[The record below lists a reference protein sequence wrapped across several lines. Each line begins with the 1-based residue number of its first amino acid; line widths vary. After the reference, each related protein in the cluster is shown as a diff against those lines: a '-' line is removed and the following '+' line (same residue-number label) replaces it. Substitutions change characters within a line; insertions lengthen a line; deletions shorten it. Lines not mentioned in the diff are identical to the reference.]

1 MKDRKNF
8 FGHLALWGTAFI
20 WGTSFVILKEALDSI
35 GTMWVLALR
44 FIIAAALLLLAA
56 GKRLKTLGRDGLRG
70 GMLLGVCLAAAYI
83 FQTYGLKYTTP
94 GKNAFLTSTYCV
106 LVPFMGWGFYK
117 RRPNAANI
125 IAAFMCVLGIGL
137 VSLSGTS
144 PFNIGDA
151 LTLVCG
157 IFYALQ
163 IILTERFIGDCDAL
177 SLTGVE
183 FGTAAVICLA
193 GALIFESA
201 PVGLSLEL
209 WGSIAYMGV
218 MCTALCF
225 FLQTWGMRYTP
236 SSTAAVIMT
245 FESVFAIIIS
255 VIFYD
260 DEPVTVRLIC
270 GFTLIIASVIISEM
284 APLKFKKTA

>member
-8 FGHLALWGTAFI
+8 FGHLALWGTSFI

-70 GMLLGVCLAAAYI
+70 GVLLGVCLAAAYI

-94 GKNAFLTSTYCV
+94 GKNAFLTATYCV
-106 LVPFMGWGFYK
+106 LVPFMVWAFFK

-125 IAAFMCVLGIGL
+125 IAAFMCVFGIGL

-260 DEPVTVRLIC
+260 EPVTVRLIC
-270 GFTLIIASVIISEM
+270 GFTLIIASVIISER
-284 APLKFKKTA
+284 APLRLKKIS

>member
-201 PVGLSLEL
+201 PVGLSLEI

-260 DEPVTVRLIC
+260 EPVTVRLIC

>member
-8 FGHLALWGTAFI
+8 LGHLALWGTAFI

-44 FIIAAALLLLAA
+44 FIIAAALLLLGA

-260 DEPVTVRLIC
+260 EPVTVRLIC

>member
-8 FGHLALWGTAFI
+8 LGHLALWGTAFI

-70 GMLLGVCLAAAYI
+70 GVLLGVCLAAAYI

-94 GKNAFLTSTYCV
+94 GKNAFLTATYCV
-106 LVPFMGWGFYK
+106 LVPFMVWAFFK

-125 IAAFMCVLGIGL
+125 IAAFMCVFGIGL

-157 IFYALQ
+157 IFYAQMKTANEQSHANAYMPAEGL
-163 IILTERFIGDCDAL
+163 AL
-177 SLTGVE
+177 SVVE
-183 FGTAAVICLA
+183 DTYTHTT
-193 GALIFESA
+193 ETETYD
-201 PVGLSLEL
+201 PVKDDSSSSSSG
-209 WGSIAYMGV
+209 
-218 MCTALCF
+218 
-225 FLQTWGMRYTP
+225 
-236 SSTAAVIMT
+236 SSTD
-245 FESVFAIIIS
+245 S
-255 VIFYD
+255 D
-260 DEPVTVRLIC
+260 
-270 GFTLIIASVIISEM
+270 GFGGSSGG
-284 APLKFKKTA
+284 KF

>member
-1 MKDRKNF
+1 MKDRKNLV
-8 FGHLALWGTAFI
+8 GHLALWGTAFI

-56 GKRLKTLGRDGLRG
+56 GKRLKTLGRGGLRG
-70 GMLLGVCLAAAYI
+70 GVLLGVCLAAAYI

-94 GKNAFLTSTYCV
+94 GKNAFLTATYCV
-106 LVPFMGWGFYK
+106 LVPFMVWAFFK

-125 IAAFMCVLGIGL
+125 IAAFMCVFGIGL

-260 DEPVTVRLIC
+260 EPVTVRLIC
-270 GFTLIIASVIISEM
+270 GFTLIIASVIISER
-284 APLKFKKTA
+284 APLRLKKIS

>member
-1 MKDRKNF
+1 
-8 FGHLALWGTAFI
+8 
-20 WGTSFVILKEALDSI
+20 
-35 GTMWVLALR
+35 
-44 FIIAAALLLLAA
+44 
-56 GKRLKTLGRDGLRG
+56 
-70 GMLLGVCLAAAYI
+70 
-83 FQTYGLKYTTP
+83 
-94 GKNAFLTSTYCV
+94 
-106 LVPFMGWGFYK
+106 
-117 RRPNAANI
+117 
-125 IAAFMCVLGIGL
+125 MCVFGIGL

-209 WGSIAYMGV
+209 WGSIADNGRDAHGAVLLPPDMGH
-218 MCTALCF
+218 ALHPA
-225 FLQTWGMRYTP
+225 RRRR
-236 SSTAAVIMT
+236 
-245 FESVFAIIIS
+245 
-255 VIFYD
+255 
-260 DEPVTVRLIC
+260 RL
-270 GFTLIIASVIISEM
+270 
-284 APLKFKKTA
+284 